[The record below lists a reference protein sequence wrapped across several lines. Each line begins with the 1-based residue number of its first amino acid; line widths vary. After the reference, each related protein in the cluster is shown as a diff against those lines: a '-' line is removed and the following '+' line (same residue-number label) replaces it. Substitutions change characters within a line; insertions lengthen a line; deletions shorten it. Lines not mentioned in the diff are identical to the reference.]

1 MADANK
7 FTDRAA
13 ELAGQAAAA
22 AGPLAARAR
31 ELAEQTAAAAAPI
44 VEQARV
50 RAAQSVDV
58 VAGSL
63 DKATGGKYTDRIHTV
78 ATKVESVLD
87 TTPKPAPTDPTLKS
101 DVADLPHTDDPLR

>member
-1 MADANK
+1 MPDASK
-7 FTDRAA
+7 FTDKAA

-22 AGPLAARAR
+22 AQPLAARAR

-50 RAAQSVDV
+50 RAAQGVDV

-63 DKATGGKYTDRIHTV
+63 DKATGGKYSERIHTV
-78 ATKVESVLD
+78 ATKVENALD
-87 TTPKPAPTDPTLKS
+87 TKPKTPPTDPTLKS
-101 DVADLPHTDDPLR
+101 DVADLPHAE